1 MKAKKKV
8 TIVICVIALI
18 AVMGV
23 GTVYAAGRI
32 AEQSSIGAGNAIN
45 FAFVDAGV
53 DPASAIDVEAEFDY
67 EQGQFIYDVEFIAD
81 HTQYNYWIKASSG
94 AVVKKDVKLLP
105 GAAEAAPTETEA
117 PEAAS
122 TEKEDTK
129 KENTKKEGTQK
140 TPVETQKETTSSA
153 ANPKETTT
161 GETKPSESNASSAVD
176 KTKKQEK
183 ADVGI
188 DRAKAIAVGHAGVKS
203 SDVVFS
209 KAKLERDDGKLVYEI
224 EFYSHYAE
232 YDYTIDASSGTILE
246 YETDKHEIDDDYDD
260 GDDDDDDDNDD
271 DD

>member
-23 GTVYAAGRI
+23 GTVYATGRI

-53 DPASAIDVEAEFDY
+53 DPASAIDVVAGFDY

-105 GAAEAAPTETEA
+105 GAAEAA
-117 PEAAS
+117 S

-129 KENTKKEGTQK
+129 KEDTKKE
-140 TPVETQKETTSSA
+140 PAETQKETTSSA

-203 SDVVFS
+203 SDVVSS

-224 EFYSHYAE
+224 EFYSNYAE

-246 YETDKHEIDDDYDD
+246 YETDKHEIDDDDDYDD
-260 GDDDDDDDNDD
+260 GDDDDDDD
-271 DD
+271 

>member
-8 TIVICVIALI
+8 TIVICVITLI

-81 HTQYNYWIKASSG
+81 NTQYNYWIKASSG

-105 GAAEAAPTETEA
+105 GAAEAA
-117 PEAAS
+117 S

-129 KENTKKEGTQK
+129 KEDTKKED
-140 TPVETQKETTSSA
+140 TQKETTSTEA
-153 ANPKETTT
+153 KPNETTS
-161 GETKPSESNASSAVD
+161 EQTKPSESNASSAVD

-224 EFYSHYAE
+224 EFYSNYAE

-246 YETDKHEIDDDYDD
+246 YETDKH
-260 GDDDDDDDNDD
+260 
-271 DD
+271 

>member
-1 MKAKKKV
+1 M
-8 TIVICVIALI
+8 
-18 AVMGV
+18 
-23 GTVYAAGRI
+23 
-32 AEQSSIGAGNAIN
+32 
-45 FAFVDAGV
+45 
-53 DPASAIDVEAEFDY
+53 EAEFDY

-105 GAAEAAPTETEA
+105 GAT
-117 PEAAS
+117 EAAS

-129 KENTKKEGTQK
+129 KE
-140 TPVETQKETTSSA
+140 TTSTA
-153 ANPKETTT
+153 ANPKERTT

-183 ADVGI
+183 TDVGI

-224 EFYSHYAE
+224 EFYSNYAE

-246 YETDKHEIDDDYDD
+246 YETDKHEIDDDDDYDD
-260 GDDDDDDDNDD
+260 GDDDDDDNDD
-271 DD
+271 DDDD

>member
-117 PEAAS
+117 RGAAS

-129 KENTKKEGTQK
+129 KEDTQK
-140 TPVETQKETTSSA
+140 TPVKTQKETTSSA

-161 GETKPSESNASSAVD
+161 RETKPSETNASSAVD

-260 GDDDDDDDNDD
+260 GDDDDDDD
-271 DD
+271 

>member
-23 GTVYAAGRI
+23 GTVYATGRI

-105 GAAEAAPTETEA
+105 GVA
-117 PEAAS
+117 EAAS

-129 KENTKKEGTQK
+129 KEDTKKE
-140 TPVETQKETTSSA
+140 PAETQKETTSSA

-224 EFYSHYAE
+224 EFYSNYAE

-246 YETDKHEIDDDYDD
+246 YETDKHEIDDDDDYDD
-260 GDDDDDDDNDD
+260 GDDDDDDD
-271 DD
+271 